1 MKKLLAL
8 VLALV
13 MSMSLVTISN
23 AAFSDADKID
33 HKEAVEV
40 MNALGVING
49 MPDGSFAPA
58 GNVTRAEMAKMI
70 SIIMLGNIDADAF
83 KGTVTDLT
91 DINGHWAEGF
101 IKYCYSQGVIAGRG
115 DGTFAP
121 NANVTAVEAAKMLL
135 VAIGYNATVQGYVG
149 SDWTI
154 NVIRDAQL
162 SKFFDKLTL
171 VSTKVLTRDEAA
183 QMIYNAVNAKVIEKS
198 SHIDRNTGSITD
210 VYQASNSKTLLSET
224 FNAHN
229 YKGVMDGYTYNSST
243 KKFTYSGTFTDVNN
257 NTATRPS
264 FTTKL
269 DYSALKAEEVMV
281 TFVVEKNG
289 DITVLNMSLTGK
301 TTAVTTKVSAIEV
314 DGAKLK
320 IDGTKYEIESHVT
333 TGIASATS
341 YNLVKLTDT
350 DNNGKL
356 DTAVITVVTPAKVT
370 YVSAT
375 EIIAGGT
382 SYKVADNKI
391 ESGLAK
397 NDYVTV
403 IANADES
410 YTIAKLEKTTGKVEG
425 YKADKVLVN
434 GAWYNYT
441 SSEFVAGNAGK
452 NVEFYAVNGV
462 VVTGTAKVVNSDK
475 LDNVIMALQ
484 DDAGGSTVP
493 YIKVLFADGT
503 KKAVKLD
510 TVSTGVTVTSV
521 TAGTLYSYTESD
533 NGYKLK
539 AAATIGDYTYGT
551 GAATG
556 STKVELIDSKP
567 IADDAVIFVYMG
579 SNNGKVI
586 SGKALK
592 NTEIGTSDNNIK
604 ASTSKG
610 YYVGETGGMDRVV
623 LAAVESYN
631 TTFTTSETAK
641 YYGLIVENAYQVDS
655 DYITYKIWNGED
667 VVTVR
672 EKDTSVLASRTQM
685 ALIGYAKLDGDVI
698 KDVAAAGATKAAV
711 KGLIGNEVSFDGTT
725 MKKLTGDT
733 VYMYYDSSKTEADEI
748 GLKAG
753 ELQLA
758 TKIEGIAVQNV
769 KYILDGSDVDFI
781 LIDVKNSLKDG
792 DTKTITLTNSVT
804 ADAASA
810 KVKFTNA
817 DGDVITSGDMKAGDI
832 VNVVISGGTSA
843 DTVKITFTAANTK
856 CAGTYT
862 SATNIDV
869 AANASAVT
877 YTFVVTGAANDTIV
891 VADA

>member
-210 VYQASNSKTLLSET
+210 VYQASDSKTLLSET

-229 YKGVMDGYTYNSST
+229 YKGVMGSYTYNSST

-257 NTATRPS
+257 NTATRGS

-320 IDGTKYEIESHVT
+320 IDGTKYEIESSVT

-425 YKADKVLVN
+425 YKTGKVLVN
-434 GAWYNYT
+434 GAWYNFMGSEFT
-441 SSEFVAGNAGK
+441 SSDAGK

-484 DDAGGSTVP
+484 NDASNSTVP

-510 TVSTGVTVTSV
+510 TVSTGVTVTTV
-521 TAGTLYSYTESD
+521 TPGALYSYTESD

-556 STKVELIDSKP
+556 SSKVELIDSKP
-567 IADDAVIFVYMG
+567 IADDAVIFVYTG
-579 SNNGKVI
+579 DNNGKVI

-592 NTEIGTSDNNIK
+592 NTDIGTSDNNIK
-604 ASTSKG
+604 GSTSKG

-623 LAAVESYN
+623 LAAVESAT
-631 TTFTTSETAK
+631 TTFATSETAK

-655 DYITYKIWNGED
+655 DYITYKIWTGED

-685 ALIGYAKLDGDVI
+685 ALIGYASLTDGVI

-781 LIDVKNSLKDG
+781 LIDVKNKLNDATATAATLTPG
-792 DTKTITLTNSVT
+792 TLTNAT
-804 ADAASA
+804 AAFKDTDGNAVASGTA
-810 KVKFTNA
+810 L
-817 DGDVITSGDMKAGDI
+817 KAGDT
-832 VNVVISGGTSA
+832 VNVVI
-843 DTVKITFTAANTK
+843 TA
-856 CAGTYT
+856 
-862 SATNIDV
+862 
-869 AANASAVT
+869 
-877 YTFVVTGAANDTIV
+877 TGAADVDVTVSNAVISGQVTLTKQVTLTAGQSATVTVIIGEGAATITC
-891 VADA
+891 ADHT